1 MIERKIKPKLKIV
14 FSLSPRAHHVN
25 EGKHT
30 YIDIESSAAVAAT
43 INTIIK
49 LCIPRISACE
59 AI

>member
-43 INTIIK
+43 YKYNNKT
-49 LCIPRISACE
+49 LHPENLSV
-59 AI
+59 

>member
-30 YIDIESSAAVAAT
+30 YIDIESSAAVPTGTLWSDTAVAAG
-43 INTIIK
+43 
-49 LCIPRISACE
+49 
-59 AI
+59 

>member
-30 YIDIESSAAVAAT
+30 YIESSAAVAAT

-59 AI
+59 AR

>member
-49 LCIPRISACE
+49 LHPENLSV
-59 AI
+59 